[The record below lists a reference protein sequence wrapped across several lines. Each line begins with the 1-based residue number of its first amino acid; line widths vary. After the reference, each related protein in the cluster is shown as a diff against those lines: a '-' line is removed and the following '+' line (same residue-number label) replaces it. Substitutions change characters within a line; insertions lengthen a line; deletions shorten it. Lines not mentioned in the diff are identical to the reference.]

1 MELLKNKILN
11 DGHALGKDI
20 LKVDS
25 FLNHQLDI
33 RLFEAMGEEF
43 ARRFKDVEVT
53 KILTI
58 ETSGIA
64 IAAVASKYF
73 DYCPV
78 VFGKKNAS
86 LNLDK
91 DIYTSEVY
99 SFTKQQTYQ
108 IMVSKKY
115 LNPEDKVLIIDDFLA
130 NGKAVEA
137 LEEIVKQS
145 GAQLMGVGIAIEK
158 GFQNGGKEIRASGTR
173 LESLAIVDEMHEDG
187 TIIFRD

>member
-1 MELLKNKILN
+1 M
-11 DGHALGKDI
+11 
-20 LKVDS
+20 
-25 FLNHQLDI
+25 
-33 RLFEAMGEEF
+33 
-43 ARRFKDVEVT
+43 
-53 KILTI
+53 
-58 ETSGIA
+58 
-64 IAAVASKYF
+64 AAKYF